1 MLSSDR
7 NRQCQYSTTL
17 RSTQGRQ
24 QLGSS
29 AGAIATPSVPAFQF
43 SVLTCARKLLATK
56 TIYADGKEDPFGRA
70 KNFQF
75 KYCEVETL
83 EEFAKALEWLSTEPR
98 RFIIRGQLKPELDPA
113 NVHRRLLYPK
123 DGEAATIDCPP
134 RRWVVLDLDGV
145 EVPNGLGKPDKL
157 AWAGYFIRD
166 NKLPSYLRG
175 IRCVAAATAS
185 TGRKGPT
192 IARLR
197 LFFALAQP
205 ASNDALC
212 NWADSLSRTH
222 PDLHLDPS
230 VMLAMQPIY
239 TARPIFRGCTDPV
252 PPGWSRVVVLDGY
265 EDYATFDLPE
275 VHKPKRNEH
284 SWTLAPFVQ
293 STPPMSPEGLA
304 LVEDYCGRGIHPIEE
319 ISDRA
324 WIAIRSI
331 FDLLDGC
338 PKNGKGRHETLN
350 MSAWW
355 LARLVAECELPED
368 KARKAFL
375 TAAEGINNSDGK
387 YDAALIQ
394 RHIDDA
400 FTDLGR

>member
-1 MLSSDR
+1 MS
-7 NRQCQYSTTL
+7 NTAYSISGTRL
-17 RSTQGRQ
+17 QGQ
-24 QLGSS
+24 PAVVGNLGANAS
-29 AGAIATPSVPAFQF
+29 PCVPAFQF

-56 TIYADGKEDPFGRA
+56 VIYADGKEDPFGHT
-70 KNFQF
+70 KNFKF
-75 KYCEVETL
+75 KYCEVESL

-113 NVHRRLLYPK
+113 SVHRRLLYPK
-123 DGEAATIDCPP
+123 DGDPATIDCPP

-145 EVPNGLGKPDKL
+145 QVPHGLGAPNKL
-157 AWAGYFIRD
+157 AEAGYFIRD
-166 NKLPSYLRG
+166 YKLPSYLRG

-197 LFFALAQP
+197 LFFALAEP

-212 NWADSLSRTH
+212 NWADALSRTH

-239 TARPIFRGCTDPV
+239 TARPIFRDCSDPV

-265 EDYATFDLPE
+265 EDYTSLDLP
-275 VHKPKRNEH
+275 KNNARRRNGH
-284 SWTLAPFVQ
+284 HNSWTSAQDNSSVIC
-293 STPPMSPEGLA
+293 TDMSPEVLA
-304 LVEDYCGRGIHPIEE
+304 LLEEYCGRGIHPIED
-319 ISDRA
+319 ISERA
-324 WIAIRSI
+324 WSAIRSI

-338 PKNGKGRHETLN
+338 PNNGKGRHETLN

-375 TAAEGINNSDGK
+375 TAAEGIWNGDGK
-387 YDAALIQ
+387 YDDALIQ

-400 FTDLGR
+400 FADSGR